1 MRKSWNLGKIGSALD
16 AGVYDIEHVRNFS
29 WTLVCVAKIGHFVFH
44 VECVSFPDM
53 YHLLLTT
60 SIELNDLYLEFQLGD
75 KSRVINYKARLTGPP
90 ILQTWVIFRA
100 CSKILCEKFFF

>member
-1 MRKSWNLGKIGSALD
+1 M
-16 AGVYDIEHVRNFS
+16 
-29 WTLVCVAKIGHFVFH
+29 AKIGHFVFH

-53 YHLLLTT
+53 YHVLRTT

-75 KSRVINYKARLTGPP
+75 KSRAINYEPGLTGPP

-100 CSKILCEKFFF
+100 CSNILCEKFFFRLNVEMVSSIFKLTRAT